1 MARPG
6 NATALPGWPSPEKN
20 TACRR
25 LGKDGKGRTMAR
37 AGQFSH
43 KSATEGAPRSIHKE
57 THMAQDSPNKST
69 PAADLPDARQL
80 ERITDFFHEAGHL
93 RHTPRSGYAFLGSG
107 SENVAEH
114 SYRTSVIGY
123 TLAKLAGADAARVTF
138 LCLFHDLHEARTGD
152 FNYVNHRYDTCRDR
166 EALQD
171 AVDGTGLEQDILDG
185 WDEWQERRS
194 LEARLAHDA
203 DQLDLICNLKAE
215 LDKGNKFAADW
226 LESAVKRLRSPQAQA
241 LCEVILRTDH
251 NRWWYGRVDKTWWID
266 RK

>member
-1 MARPG
+1 MA
-6 NATALPGWPSPEKN
+6 
-20 TACRR
+20 C
-25 LGKDGKGRTMAR
+25 
-37 AGQFSH
+37 AGQFSY
-43 KSATEGAPRSIHKE
+43 KSATEGAPRSLHEE

-69 PAADLPDARQL
+69 PAAGLPDEQQM

-166 EALQD
+166 DALQD

-185 WDEWQERRS
+185 WDELQERQS

-251 NRWWYGRVDKTWWID
+251 NRWWYGRVDKKWWVD